1 MSKTKKL
8 DIFNLFYSGA
18 AVVILIGVIAKLLE
32 WPLQDLLITGGLA
45 IEALVFA
52 VSAIKFVDVKQKVEG
67 ATEATLTKVADGLGS
82 LTAGAT
88 IAVAGVGA
96 GSVTGTGKASGSH
109 VGPATFGADFNTPTY
124 TDSSWKLL
132 EQMDVLTLTKDMFY
146 HPSWVNLKSE
156 EYTQLTELF
165 KTLFNKKLPSKD
177 ALPFLIK
184 FPVAF
189 PISDIDGLVLTASH
203 TITTTEVEVLYKA
216 LRTAEATYLFDKA
229 VIEETGKG
237 IVIRPRKE
245 NEIQIFGGEAAAV
258 LAHAQ
263 KFHAVHLIV
272 SPVHYFLQETI
283 GFKEETL
290 TQYFIDHANI
300 TDEAQVV
307 SLADILVS
315 KSDTLK
321 NQLWDKLDTVTY
333 DAKTGAG
340 YGLLKALV
348 ASAVS
353 FQNKADGS
361 ALILDKVIIKTEKA
375 GSITRLDVVN
385 CSSETV
391 YFGKDNEYNVKLA
404 ELFTN
409 GELQNKGHFDTL
421 IAKLSEDKVASA
433 AELQHVFDLTT
444 EDTVA
449 DLLSTLNHHL
459 AKTNSAAT
467 GAQLSF
473 VLLCKV
479 FINS

>member
-52 VSAIKFVDVKQKVEG
+52 VSSVKFVDVIEESSIG
-67 ATEATLTKVADGLGS
+67 ATEATLSKVADGLGS
-82 LTAGAT
+82 LTVGAT
-88 IAVAGVGA
+88 VAGKGA
-96 GSVTGTGKASGSH
+96 GTGSYAGH
-109 VGPATFGADFNTPTY
+109 ETFGADFNTPTY
-124 TDSSWKLL
+124 TDSSWQLL

-146 HPSWVNLKSE
+146 HPSWVNLTSE

-189 PISDIDGLVLTASH
+189 PISDIDGLVLTTSH
-203 TITTTEVEVLYKA
+203 NVTTTEVEVLYKA
-216 LRTAEATYLFDKA
+216 LRTAEATYLFEKA

-258 LAHAQ
+258 LAHAKQ
-263 KFHAVHLIV
+263 FHAAHLIV
-272 SPVHYFLQETI
+272 SPVQYFLQETI
-283 GFKEETL
+283 GFKEEAL
-290 TQYFIDHANI
+290 TQYFIDQVN
-300 TDEAQVV
+300 TSDESHVA
-307 SLADILVS
+307 SLSDILAS
-315 KSDTLK
+315 KSDAVK
-321 NQLWDKLDTVTY
+321 QQLFNKFDTVTY
-333 DAKTGAG
+333 DVKTGAG
-340 YGLLKALV
+340 YALLKALV

-353 FQNKADGS
+353 FQNKAEGS
-361 ALILDKVIIKTEKA
+361 SLLLNKVNIKTEKG
-375 GSITRLDVVN
+375 GSINRLDLVN

-391 YFGKDNEYNVKLA
+391 YFGKDNEYKVTLA
-404 ELFTN
+404 EIFTN
-409 GELQNKGHFDTL
+409 GELQYKGHFDAL

-444 EDTVA
+444 EDTVS
-449 DLLSTLNHHL
+449 DLLSALNHHL
-459 AKTNSAAT
+459 AKTNTSAS

>member
-52 VSAIKFVDVKQKVEG
+52 VSSIKFVDVVQESSIG
-67 ATEATLTKVADGLGS
+67 ATEATLSKVADGLGS

-88 IAVAGVGA
+88 VA
-96 GSVTGTGKASGSH
+96 GTGKPSGSYAGH
-109 VGPATFGADFNTPTY
+109 ASNIPDFNTPTY
-124 TDSSWKLL
+124 TDSSWQLL

-146 HPSWVNLKSE
+146 HPSWVNLKSD
-156 EYTQLTELF
+156 EYTQLTQLF
-165 KTLFNKKLPSKD
+165 KTLFDKKLPSKD

-189 PISDIDGLVLTASH
+189 PISDIDGLLLTTSH
-203 TITTTEVEVLYKA
+203 TVTTTEVEVLYKA
-216 LRTAEATYLFDKA
+216 LRTAEATYLFEKA
-229 VIEETGKG
+229 VIEETDKG
-237 IVIRPRKE
+237 VVIRPRKE
-245 NEIQIFGGEAAAV
+245 NEVQIFGGEAAAV
-258 LAHAQ
+258 IAHAK
-263 KFHAVHLIV
+263 KFFAAQLIV
-272 SPVHYFLQETI
+272 SPVQYFLQDTI
-283 GFKEETL
+283 GLKEEAL
-290 TQYFIDHANI
+290 TQYFMDHANVA
-300 TDEAQVV
+300 DEAQVV
-307 SLADILVS
+307 SLADILAS
-315 KSDTLK
+315 KPDAVK

-333 DAKTGAG
+333 DEKTGAG
-340 YGLLKALV
+340 YALLKALV

-361 ALILDKVIIKTEKA
+361 ALILNKVTIKTEKA

-385 CSSETV
+385 CGSETV
-391 YFGKDNEYNVKLA
+391 YFGKDNEYKVTLA
-404 ELFTN
+404 EIFTN
-409 GELQNKGHFDTL
+409 GELQYKGHFDAL
-421 IAKLSEDKVASA
+421 IAKLSEDKVATA
-433 AELQHVFDLTT
+433 AELHHVFNLTT

-449 DLLSTLNHHL
+449 NLLSTLNHHL
-459 AKTNSAAT
+459 AKNNTSAS

>member
-52 VSAIKFVDVKQKVEG
+52 VSAIKFVDVKQKLEG

-82 LTAGAT
+82 LTGVAT
-88 IAVAGVGA
+88 VGGKVAG
-96 GSVTGTGKASGSH
+96 SGSYA
-109 VGPATFGADFNTPTY
+109 GNETFGADFNTPTY
-124 TDSSWKLL
+124 TDSSWQLL

-146 HPSWVNLKSE
+146 HPSWVNLKSD

-189 PISDIDGLVLTASH
+189 PISDIAGLVLASAH
-203 TITTTEVEVLYKA
+203 TVASTEVEVLYKA
-216 LRTAEATYLFDKA
+216 LRTAEATYLFEKA
-229 VIEETGKG
+229 VIEEAGKG

-258 LAHAQ
+258 VAHAQ
-263 KFHAVHLIV
+263 KFHAAHLIV
-272 SPVHYFLQETI
+272 SPVQYFLQDTI
-283 GFKEETL
+283 GLKEEAL

-300 TDEAQVV
+300 TDETHVA
-307 SLADILVS
+307 SLADILAS
-315 KSDTLK
+315 KSDAVK
-321 NQLWDKLDTVTY
+321 QQLFNKFNAVTY

-340 YGLLKALV
+340 YALLKALV

-361 ALILDKVIIKTEKA
+361 AALLNKVNIKTEKA
-375 GSITRLDVVN
+375 GAITRLDVVN

-391 YFGKDNEYNVKLA
+391 YFGKDNEYKVTLA
-404 ELFTN
+404 EIFTN
-409 GELQNKGHFDTL
+409 GELQYKEHFDAL

-433 AELQHVFDLTT
+433 AELNHVFDLTT

-459 AKTNSAAT
+459 AKTNTSAT

>member
-1 MSKTKKL
+1 MSNTKKL

-82 LTAGAT
+82 LTAGST
-88 IAVAGVGA
+88 VLGA
-96 GSVTGTGKASGSH
+96 GAGAGARAGAASGSH

-146 HPSWVNLKSE
+146 HPSWVNLKSD

-189 PISDIDGLVLTASH
+189 PISDIDGLVLASAH
-203 TITTTEVEVLYKA
+203 TVTSTEVELLYKA

-229 VIEETGKG
+229 VIEETDKG
-237 IVIRPRKE
+237 VEIRPRKE

-258 LAHAQ
+258 VAHAK
-263 KFHAVHLIV
+263 KFHAAHLIV
-272 SPVHYFLQETI
+272 SPVQYFLQDTI
-283 GFKEETL
+283 GLKEEAL
-290 TQYFIDHANI
+290 TQYFIDHANV
-300 TDEAQVV
+300 TDETQVA

-315 KSDTLK
+315 KSDAVK
-321 NQLWDKLDTVTY
+321 NQLWDKLDTVAY
-333 DAKTGAG
+333 DAQTGAG
-340 YGLLKALV
+340 YALLKALV

-361 ALILDKVIIKTEKA
+361 AALLNKVNIKTEKA

-391 YFGKDNEYNVKLA
+391 YFGKDNEYNVTLA
-404 ELFTN
+404 EIFTN
-409 GELQNKGHFDTL
+409 GELQYKEHFDAL

-459 AKTNSAAT
+459 AKTNSTAT

>member
-52 VSAIKFVDVKQKVEG
+52 VSSVKFVDVIEESSIG
-67 ATEATLTKVADGLGS
+67 ATEATLSKVADGLGS

-88 IAVAGVGA
+88 VAGA
-96 GSVTGTGKASGSH
+96 GKASGSAAGH
-109 VGPATFGADFNTPTY
+109 ANFGADFNTPTY
-124 TDSSWKLL
+124 TDSSWQLL

-146 HPSWVNLKSE
+146 HPSWVNLKAD

-189 PISDIDGLVLTASH
+189 PTSDIDGLVLTSSH
-203 TITTTEVEVLYKA
+203 TVTLTEVEVLYKA

-229 VIEETGKG
+229 VIEETDKG
-237 IVIRPRKE
+237 VVIRPRKE

-258 LAHAQ
+258 VAHAQ
-263 KFHAVHLIV
+263 KFHAAHLIV
-272 SPVHYFLQETI
+272 SPVQYFLQDTI
-283 GFKEETL
+283 GLKEEAL
-290 TQYFIDHANI
+290 TQYFIDHAN
-300 TDEAQVV
+300 TADEAQVA
-307 SLADILVS
+307 SLCKLLDS
-315 KSDTLK
+315 KSDAVKQMLFNK
-321 NQLWDKLDTVTY
+321 FDTVTY
-333 DAKTGAG
+333 DEKTGAG
-340 YGLLKALV
+340 YLVLKALV

-361 ALILDKVIIKTEKA
+361 ALILNKVTIKTEKS

-385 CSSETV
+385 CGSETV
-391 YFGKDNEYNVKLA
+391 YFGKDNEYKVTLA
-404 ELFTN
+404 EIFTN
-409 GELQNKGHFDTL
+409 GELQYKGHFDAL
-421 IAKLSEDKVASA
+421 IAKLSEDKVANA
-433 AELQHVFDLTT
+433 AELNHVFNLTT

-449 DLLSTLNHHL
+449 NLLSTLNHHL
-459 AKTNSAAT
+459 AKTNTSAT

>member
-52 VSAIKFVDVKQKVEG
+52 VSAIKFVDVKKDADV
-67 ATEATLTKVADGLGS
+67 ATEATLSKVADGLGN

-88 IAVAGVGA
+88 IASGVSGNGNFVAGNN
-96 GSVTGTGKASGSH
+96 ASS
-109 VGPATFGADFNTPTY
+109 TADFNTPTY
-124 TDSSWKLL
+124 TDSSWQLL

-146 HPSWVNLKSE
+146 HPSWVNLRAD
-156 EYTQLTELF
+156 EYTQLTQLF

-189 PISDIDGLVLTASH
+189 PISNIDGLVLNASH
-203 TITTTEVEVLYKA
+203 TITASEVEVLYKA
-216 LRTAEATYLFDKA
+216 LHTAEASYLFDKA
-229 VIEETGKG
+229 VVEEKGTG

-258 LAHAQ
+258 LAHAK
-263 KFHAVHLIV
+263 KFYTAQLIV
-272 SPVHYFLQETI
+272 SPAQYFLQDTI
-283 GFKEETL
+283 VLKEETL
-290 TQYFIDHANI
+290 TQYFIDHLSVA
-300 TDEAQVV
+300 DEAQVV
-307 SLADILVS
+307 SLADILAS
-315 KSDTLK
+315 KPDAVK

-333 DAKTGAG
+333 DEKTGAG
-340 YGLLKALV
+340 YLLLKALV
-348 ASAVS
+348 SSATS
-353 FQNKADGS
+353 FENKADGS
-361 ALILDKVIIKTEKA
+361 TLLTDKVVIKTA
-375 GSITRLDVVN
+375 NNVSVNRLDVVN

-409 GELQNKGHFDTL
+409 GELQNKGHFDAI

-433 AELQHVFDLTT
+433 AELEHLFKLTT

-449 DLLSTLNHHL
+449 DLLSSLNHHL
-459 AKTNSAAT
+459 AKTNSTAT

>member
-52 VSAIKFVDVKQKVEG
+52 VSAIKFVDVKKKVEG
-67 ATEATLTKVADGLGS
+67 ATEATLTKVADGLDS

-88 IAVAGVGA
+88 IAVAGVG
-96 GSVTGTGKASGSH
+96 TGTVTGKASGSYT
-109 VGPATFGADFNTPTY
+109 GPATFGADFNTPTY
-124 TDSSWKLL
+124 TDSSWRLL

-146 HPSWVNLKSE
+146 HPSWVNIKSE

-189 PISDIDGLVLTASH
+189 PISDIDGLVLTSAH
-203 TITTTEVEVLYKA
+203 TITSTEVEVLHKA
-216 LRTAEATYLFDKA
+216 LRTAEATYLFEKA
-229 VIEETGKG
+229 VIEETDKG
-237 IVIRPRKE
+237 IEIRPRKE

-258 LAHAQ
+258 LAHAKQ
-263 KFHAVHLIV
+263 FHTAHLIV
-272 SPVHYFLQETI
+272 SPVQYFLQDTI
-283 GFKEETL
+283 GLKEETL
-290 TQYFIDHANI
+290 TQYFIDHANS
-300 TDEAQVV
+300 TDEAQVA
-307 SLADILVS
+307 SLAELISS
-315 KSDTLK
+315 KSDAVKQMLFNK
-321 NQLWDKLDTVTY
+321 FDTVTY

-353 FQNKADGS
+353 FQNKADGA

-375 GSITRLDVVN
+375 GSINRLDLVN

-391 YFGKDNEYNVKLA
+391 YFGKDNEYKVTLV
-404 ELFTN
+404 EIFTN
-409 GELQNKGHFDTL
+409 GELQYKGHFDAL
-421 IAKLSEDKVASA
+421 ITKLSEDKVASA
-433 AELQHVFDLTT
+433 AELNHVFNLTT
-444 EDTVA
+444 EDTVS

-459 AKTNSAAT
+459 AKTNSTAT

>member
-52 VSAIKFVDVKQKVEG
+52 VSSVKFVDVVQESSIG
-67 ATEATLTKVADGLGS
+67 ATEATLSKVADGLGS
-82 LTAGAT
+82 LTAGST
-88 IAVAGVGA
+88 VLGA
-96 GSVTGTGKASGSH
+96 GAGKVSGSH
-109 VGPATFGADFNTPTY
+109 AGPATFGADFNTPTY
-124 TDSSWKLL
+124 TDSSWQLL

-203 TITTTEVEVLYKA
+203 TITTTDVEVLYKA
-216 LRTAEATYLFDKA
+216 LRTANATYLFDKA

-245 NEIQIFGGEAAAV
+245 HEIQIFGGEAAAV
-258 LAHAQ
+258 VAHAQ
-263 KFHAVHLIV
+263 KFNAAKLIV
-272 SPVHYFLQETI
+272 SPAQYFLQETI
-283 GFKEETL
+283 GLKEEAL
-290 TQYFIDHANI
+290 TQYFIDHANAS
-300 TDEAQVV
+300 DEAQVA
-307 SLADILVS
+307 SLSDILAS
-315 KSDTLK
+315 KSDAVKQMLFNK
-321 NQLWDKLDTVTY
+321 FDTVTY
-333 DAKTGAG
+333 DAQTGAG
-340 YGLLKALV
+340 YVLLKALV

-353 FQNKADGS
+353 FQNKAEGS
-361 ALILDKVIIKTEKA
+361 SLLLNKVNIKTEKA

-409 GELQNKGHFDTL
+409 GELNNKGYFDAL
-421 IAKLSEDKVASA
+421 IESYLKIK
-433 AELQHVFDLTT
+433 
-444 EDTVA
+444 
-449 DLLSTLNHHL
+449 
-459 AKTNSAAT
+459 
-467 GAQLSF
+467 
-473 VLLCKV
+473 
-479 FINS
+479 

>member
-52 VSAIKFVDVKQKVEG
+52 VSSVKFVDVVQESSIG

-82 LTAGAT
+82 LTAGST
-88 IAVAGVGA
+88 VLGA
-96 GSVTGTGKASGSH
+96 GAGTGKASGSY
-109 VGPATFGADFNTPTY
+109 VGNENFGADFNTPTY
-124 TDSSWKLL
+124 TDSSWQLL

-203 TITTTEVEVLYKA
+203 NVTTTEVEVLYKA
-216 LRTAEATYLFDKA
+216 LRTAEASYLFDKA
-229 VIEETGKG
+229 VIEETDKG
-237 IVIRPRKE
+237 VVIRPRKE

-258 LAHAQ
+258 VAHAQ
-263 KFHAVHLIV
+263 KFHAAHLIV
-272 SPVHYFLQETI
+272 SPVQYFLQDTI
-283 GFKEETL
+283 GLKEEAL

-300 TDEAQVV
+300 TDETHVA
-307 SLADILVS
+307 SLADILAS
-315 KSDTLK
+315 KSDAVK
-321 NQLWDKLDTVTY
+321 QQLFNKFNAVTY

-340 YGLLKALV
+340 YALLKVLV

-361 ALILDKVIIKTEKA
+361 SLLLNKVNIKTEKA
-375 GSITRLDVVN
+375 GAITRLDVVN

-391 YFGKDNEYNVKLA
+391 YFGKDNEYKVTLA
-404 ELFTN
+404 EIFTN
-409 GELQNKGHFDTL
+409 GELQYKGHFDAL

-433 AELQHVFDLTT
+433 AELNHVFDLTS
-444 EDTVA
+444 EDTVS

-459 AKTNSAAT
+459 AKTNTSAT

>member
-32 WPLQDLLITGGLA
+32 WPMQDILITGGLA

-52 VSAIKFVDVKQKVEG
+52 VSSIKFIDVVEETSIG
-67 ATEATLTKVADGLGS
+67 ATEATLSKVADGLDS
-82 LTAGAT
+82 LTAGA
-88 IAVAGVGA
+88 
-96 GSVTGTGKASGSH
+96 SFTGTGTSNY
-109 VGPATFGADFNTPTY
+109 ATADFNTPTY

-146 HPSWVNLKSE
+146 HPSWLNLKSD
-156 EYTQLTELF
+156 EYTHLTQLF

-189 PISDIDGLVLTASH
+189 PTSDIDGLQLTTAH
-203 TITTTEVEVLYKA
+203 TITTNEVEVLWKA
-216 LRTAEATYLFDKA
+216 LKIAEATYLFNKA

-245 NEIQIFGGEAAAV
+245 NEIQIFGGEAVTV
-258 LAHAQ
+258 LAHAK
-263 KFHAVHLIV
+263 KFFAVQLIV
-272 SPVHYFLQETI
+272 SPAQYYLQDTI
-283 GFKEETL
+283 GLKEEAL
-290 TQYFIDHANI
+290 TQFFIDHANVA
-300 TDEAQVV
+300 DEAQVV
-307 SLADILVS
+307 SLADLLTS
-315 KSDTLK
+315 KADAVK
-321 NQLWDKLDTVTY
+321 QMFWNKLDTVTY
-333 DAKTGAG
+333 DVKTGAG
-340 YGLLKALV
+340 YLVLKALV

-353 FQNKADGS
+353 FQNKANGS
-361 ALILDKVIIKTEKA
+361 SLLLNKVNIKTEKA

-385 CSSETV
+385 YGSETV
-391 YFGKDNEYNVKLA
+391 YFGKDNEYSVTLS
-404 ELFTN
+404 EIFTN
-409 GELQNKGHFDTL
+409 GELQYKGHFDAL
-421 IAKLSEDKVASA
+421 IAKLSEDKVATA
-433 AELQHVFDLTT
+433 AELDYLFKLTT
-444 EDTVA
+444 EDTVT
-449 DLLSTLNHHL
+449 DLLASLNHHL
-459 AKTNSAAT
+459 AKTNSTAT

>member
-52 VSAIKFVDVKQKVEG
+52 VSSVKFVDVVQESSIG
-67 ATEATLTKVADGLGS
+67 ATEATLSKVADGLGS

-88 IAVAGVGA
+88 VG
-96 GSVTGTGKASGSH
+96 GTVGGTAS
-109 VGPATFGADFNTPTY
+109 GPATFGTDFNTPVY
-124 TDSSWKLL
+124 TDSSWQLL

-189 PISDIDGLVLTASH
+189 PISDIDGLVLSSAH
-203 TITTTEVEVLYKA
+203 TITTTGVEVLYKA
-216 LRTAEATYLFDKA
+216 LRAAEATYLFDKA

-258 LAHAQ
+258 RAHAQ
-263 KFHAVHLIV
+263 KFHAAQLII
-272 SPVHYFLQETI
+272 SPVQYFLQETM
-283 GFKEETL
+283 GLKEEAL
-290 TQYFIDHANI
+290 TQYFIDHANV
-300 TDEAQVV
+300 TDETHVA
-307 SLADILVS
+307 SLSDILVS
-315 KSDTLK
+315 KSDAVKQMLFNK
-321 NQLWDKLDTVTY
+321 FDTVTY
-333 DAKTGAG
+333 DAQTGAG
-340 YGLLKALV
+340 YALLKALV

-353 FQNKADGS
+353 FQNKAEGS
-361 ALILDKVIIKTEKA
+361 AALLNKVVIKTA
-375 GSITRLDVVN
+375 SNVSIHRLDVVN
-385 CSSETV
+385 CGSETV
-391 YFGKDNEYNVKLA
+391 YFGKDNEYKVTLA
-404 ELFTN
+404 EIFTN
-409 GELQNKGHFDTL
+409 GELQYKGYFDAL

-433 AELQHVFDLTT
+433 AELHHVFNLTT

-459 AKTNSAAT
+459 AKTNTSAT

>member
-52 VSAIKFVDVKQKVEG
+52 VSSIKFVDVKKVEEG
-67 ATEATLTKVADGLGS
+67 ATEATLSKVADGLGS

-88 IAVAGVGA
+88 VGGA
-96 GSVTGTGKASGSH
+96 GTITSTGSAAGHAN
-109 VGPATFGADFNTPTY
+109 FGADFNTPTY
-124 TDSSWKLL
+124 TDSSWQLL

-146 HPSWVNLKSE
+146 HPSWVNLKAD

-189 PISDIDGLVLTASH
+189 PISDIDGLQLTSSH
-203 TITTTEVEVLYKA
+203 TITVSEVEVLYKA

-229 VIEETGKG
+229 VIEETDKG
-237 IVIRPRKE
+237 VVIRPRKE

-263 KFHAVHLIV
+263 KFHAAHLIV
-272 SPVHYFLQETI
+272 SPVQYFLQDTI
-283 GFKEETL
+283 GLKEEAL
-290 TQYFIDHANI
+290 TQYFIDHAN
-300 TDEAQVV
+300 TADEAQVA
-307 SLADILVS
+307 SLCKLLDS
-315 KSDTLK
+315 KSDAVKQMLFNK
-321 NQLWDKLDTVTY
+321 FDTVTY
-333 DAKTGAG
+333 DEKTGAG
-340 YGLLKALV
+340 YALLKALV

-361 ALILDKVIIKTEKA
+361 ALILNKVTIKTEKA

-385 CSSETV
+385 CGSDTV
-391 YFGKDNEYNVKLA
+391 YFGKDNEYKVTLA
-404 ELFTN
+404 EIFTN
-409 GELQNKGHFDTL
+409 GELQYKGHFDAL
-421 IAKLSEDKVASA
+421 IAKLSEDKVANA
-433 AELQHVFDLTT
+433 AELNHVFNLTT

-449 DLLSTLNHHL
+449 NLLSTLNHHL
-459 AKTNSAAT
+459 AKTNTSAT

>member
-32 WPLQDLLITGGLA
+32 WPMQDVLITGGLA

-52 VSAIKFVDVKQKVEG
+52 VSSIKFLDVVEETSIG
-67 ATEATLTKVADGLGS
+67 ATEATLSKVADGLGS
-82 LTAGAT
+82 LTAG
-88 IAVAGVGA
+88 
-96 GSVTGTGKASGSH
+96 SSFTGTGTSNS
-109 VGPATFGADFNTPTY
+109 ATADFNTPTY

-146 HPSWVNLKSE
+146 HPSWVNLKSD
-156 EYTQLTELF
+156 EYTHLTQLF

-189 PISDIDGLVLTASH
+189 PTSDIDGLQLTAAH
-203 TITTTEVEVLYKA
+203 TITTKEVEALWKA
-216 LRTAEATYLFDKA
+216 LKIAEATYLFNKA

-245 NEIQIFGGEAAAV
+245 NEIQIFGGEAVTV
-258 LAHAQ
+258 LAHAK
-263 KFHAVHLIV
+263 KFFTAQLIV
-272 SPVHYFLQETI
+272 SPVQYYLQDTI
-283 GFKEETL
+283 VLKEEAL
-290 TQYFIDHANI
+290 TQYFIDHANVA
-300 TDEAQVV
+300 DEAQVV
-307 SLADILVS
+307 SLVDLLTSKADAV
-315 KSDTLK
+315 K
-321 NQLWDKLDTVTY
+321 QMLWNKLDTVTY
-333 DAKTGAG
+333 DVKTGAG
-340 YGLLKALV
+340 YLVLKALV

-361 ALILDKVIIKTEKA
+361 SLLLNKVNIKTEKA

-385 CSSETV
+385 CGSEIV
-391 YFGKDNEYNVKLA
+391 YFGKDNEYSVTLA
-404 ELFTN
+404 EIFTN
-409 GELQNKGHFDTL
+409 GELQYKGHFDAL
-421 IAKLSEDKVASA
+421 IAKLSEDKVATA
-433 AELQHVFDLTT
+433 AELDHLFKLTT
-444 EDTVA
+444 EDTA
-449 DLLSTLNHHL
+449 SDLLKSLNHHL
-459 AKTNSAAT
+459 SKTNSTAT

>member
-52 VSAIKFVDVKQKVEG
+52 VSSVKFIDVVQESSIG
-67 ATEATLTKVADGLGS
+67 ATEATLSKVADGLGS
-82 LTAGAT
+82 LTAGA
-88 IAVAGVGA
+88 AVAG
-96 GSVTGTGKASGSH
+96 TAS
-109 VGPATFGADFNTPTY
+109 GPATFGADFNTPVY
-124 TDSSWKLL
+124 TDSSWQLL
-132 EQMDVLTLTKDMFY
+132 EQMEVLTLTKDMFY

-189 PISDIDGLVLTASH
+189 PISDIDGLVLNSSH
-203 TITTTEVEVLYKA
+203 TISASGLKVLYKA
-216 LRTAEATYLFDKA
+216 LRAAEATYLFDKA
-229 VIEETGKG
+229 VIEETDKG
-237 IVIRPRKE
+237 LVIRPRKE

-258 LAHAQ
+258 VAHAK
-263 KFHAVHLIV
+263 KFHAAQLIV
-272 SPVHYFLQETI
+272 SPAQYYLQDTI
-283 GFKEETL
+283 GLKEEAL
-290 TQYFIDHANI
+290 THFFIDNANVA
-300 TDEAQVV
+300 DEAHVA
-307 SLADILVS
+307 SLCNLLDS
-315 KSDTLK
+315 KSDAVK
-321 NQLWDKLDTVTY
+321 QLLFNKFDTVNY
-333 DAKTGAG
+333 DVKTGGG
-340 YGLLKALV
+340 YALLKALV

-353 FQNKADGS
+353 FQNKAAGS
-361 ALILDKVIIKTEKA
+361 SLLVNKVTIKTEA
-375 GSITRLDVVN
+375 VGMINRFDVIN

-391 YFGKDNEYNVKLA
+391 YFGKDNEYKVTLA
-404 ELFTN
+404 EIFTN
-409 GELQNKGHFDTL
+409 GELNNKGYFDAL

-433 AELQHVFDLTT
+433 AELNHVFNLTT
-444 EDTVA
+444 EDTVS

-459 AKTNSAAT
+459 AKTNTSAT

>member
-32 WPLQDLLITGGLA
+32 WPMQDILITGGLA

-52 VSAIKFVDVKQKVEG
+52 VSSIKFVDVIEDSSIG
-67 ATEATLTKVADGLGS
+67 ATEATLSKVADGLGN
-82 LTAGAT
+82 LTTASTVSSG
-88 IAVAGVGA
+88 
-96 GSVTGTGKASGSH
+96 VTGNGKFAASSNST
-109 VGPATFGADFNTPTY
+109 VTADFNTPTY

-156 EYTQLTELF
+156 EYTQLTQLF

-189 PISDIDGLVLTASH
+189 PTSDIDGLVLTSSH
-203 TITTTEVEVLYKA
+203 TITASEVEVLYKA
-216 LRTAEATYLFDKA
+216 LHTAEASYLFDKA
-229 VIEETGKG
+229 VVEEKGTG

-258 LAHAQ
+258 LAHAK
-263 KFHAVHLIV
+263 KFYTAQLIV
-272 SPVHYFLQETI
+272 SPAQYFLQDTI
-283 GFKEETL
+283 GLKEETL
-290 TQYFIDHANI
+290 TQYFIDHISVA
-300 TDEAQVV
+300 DDAQVV
-307 SLADILVS
+307 SLADILAS
-315 KSDTLK
+315 KPDAEK

-333 DAKTGAG
+333 DEKTGAG
-340 YGLLKALV
+340 YLLLKALV
-348 ASAVS
+348 SSATS

-361 ALILDKVIIKTEKA
+361 SLLLSKVSIKTEKA
-375 GSITRLDVVN
+375 GSINRLDVIN
-385 CSSETV
+385 CSTETV
-391 YFGKDNEYNVKLA
+391 YFGKDNEYKVTLA
-404 ELFTN
+404 EIFTN
-409 GELQNKGHFDTL
+409 GELQFKGHFDTL
-421 IAKLSEDKVASA
+421 IAKLTEDKVASA
-433 AELQHVFDLTT
+433 AELDHLFKLTT
-444 EDTVA
+444 EDTVS

-459 AKTNSAAT
+459 AKNNTSAS

>member
-52 VSAIKFVDVKQKVEG
+52 VSSVKFVDVIEESSIG
-67 ATEATLTKVADGLGS
+67 ATEATLSKVADGLGS

-88 IAVAGVGA
+88 VAG
-96 GSVTGTGKASGSH
+96 TGTAYGSYAGH
-109 VGPATFGADFNTPTY
+109 ANFGADFNTPTY
-124 TDSSWKLL
+124 TDSSWQLL

-146 HPSWVNLKSE
+146 HPSWVNLTSD
-156 EYTQLTELF
+156 EYTQLTGLF
-165 KTLFNKKLPSKD
+165 KTLFEKKLPSKD

-189 PISDIDGLVLTASH
+189 PTSDIDGLVLTSSH
-203 TITTTEVEVLYKA
+203 TVTLTEVEVLYKA
-216 LRTAEATYLFDKA
+216 LRTAEATYLFEKA
-229 VIEETGKG
+229 VIEETDKG
-237 IVIRPRKE
+237 VVIRPRKE

-258 LAHAQ
+258 LAHAK
-263 KFHAVHLIV
+263 KFHAAHLIV
-272 SPVHYFLQETI
+272 SPVQYFLQDTI
-283 GFKEETL
+283 GLKEEAL
-290 TQYFIDHANI
+290 TQYFIDHAN
-300 TDEAQVV
+300 TADEAQVA
-307 SLADILVS
+307 SLCKLLDS
-315 KSDTLK
+315 KSDAVKQMLFNK
-321 NQLWDKLDTVTY
+321 FDTVTY
-333 DAKTGAG
+333 DEKTGAG
-340 YGLLKALV
+340 YLVLKALV

-361 ALILDKVIIKTEKA
+361 ALILNKVTIKTEKS

-385 CSSETV
+385 CGSETV
-391 YFGKDNEYNVKLA
+391 YFGKDNEYKVTLA
-404 ELFTN
+404 EIFTN
-409 GELQNKGHFDTL
+409 GELQYKGHFDAL
-421 IAKLSEDKVASA
+421 IAKLSEDKVANA
-433 AELQHVFDLTT
+433 AELNHVFNLTT

-449 DLLSTLNHHL
+449 NLLSTLNHHL
-459 AKTNSAAT
+459 AKTNTSAT

>member
-1 MSKTKKL
+1 MNKKL
-8 DIFNLFYSGA
+8 DIFNLFYSCA

-52 VSAIKFVDVKQKVEG
+52 VSAIKFVDVKTDADA
-67 ATEATLTKVADGLGS
+67 ATEATLSKVADGLGS

-88 IAVAGVGA
+88 VTSGVAENGTFSAASNFSIA
-96 GSVTGTGKASGSH
+96 
-109 VGPATFGADFNTPTY
+109 ADFNTPTY
-124 TDSSWKLL
+124 SDSSWKLL

-203 TITTTEVEVLYKA
+203 NITTTEVEVLYKA
-216 LRTAEATYLFDKA
+216 LRTAEATYLFEKA
-229 VIEETGKG
+229 VIEESGKG

-245 NEIQIFGGEAAAV
+245 NEIQIFGGEATAV
-258 LAHAQ
+258 VAHAK
-263 KFHAVHLIV
+263 KFHGAQLIV
-272 SPVHYFLQETI
+272 SPAQYYLQDTI
-283 GFKEETL
+283 GLKEEAL
-290 TQYFIDHANI
+290 TQFFIDNANAS
-300 TDEAQVV
+300 DEAQVV
-307 SLADILVS
+307 SLADLLS
-315 KSDTLK
+315 TKSDAVK
-321 NQLWDKLDTVTY
+321 QMFWDKLDTVTY
-333 DAKTGAG
+333 DVKSGAG
-340 YGLLKALV
+340 YLVLKALV

-361 ALILDKVIIKTEKA
+361 NVLLNKATIKTA
-375 GSITRLDVVN
+375 NNVSINRLDVVN

-409 GELQNKGHFDTL
+409 GELQNKGHFDAL

-433 AELQHVFDLTT
+433 SELNHVFNLTT
-444 EDTVA
+444 EDTVS
-449 DLLSTLNHHL
+449 DLLASLNHHL
-459 AKTNSAAT
+459 AKTNTSAT

-479 FINS
+479 FFNS

>member
-52 VSAIKFVDVKQKVEG
+52 VSAIKFVDVKKDADV
-67 ATEATLTKVADGLGS
+67 ATEATLSKVADGLGS

-88 IAVAGVGA
+88 VG
-96 GSVTGTGKASGSH
+96 GTGSGSSTGH
-109 VGPATFGADFNTPTY
+109 ATVGADFNTPTY

-146 HPSWVNLKSE
+146 HPSWVNLKGE
-156 EYTQLTELF
+156 EYTQLTVLF

-189 PISDIDGLVLTASH
+189 PISDIDGLQLNTSH
-203 TITTTEVEVLYKA
+203 TITASEVEVLYKA

-229 VIEETGKG
+229 LIEETSTG

-245 NEIQIFGGEAAAV
+245 NEFQIFGGEAAAV
-258 LAHAQ
+258 LAHAK
-263 KFHAVHLIV
+263 KFYAAQLIV
-272 SPVHYFLQETI
+272 SPTQYFLQDTI
-283 GFKEETL
+283 GLKEEAL
-290 TQYFIDHANI
+290 TQYFMDHANVA
-300 TDEAQVV
+300 DEAHVA

-315 KSDTLK
+315 KSDTVKQMLFNK
-321 NQLWDKLDTVTY
+321 FDTVNY
-333 DAKTGAG
+333 DVKTGTG
-340 YGLLKALV
+340 YQLLKALV

-353 FQNKADGS
+353 FQDKAVGSSLLVNKVA
-361 ALILDKVIIKTEKA
+361 IKTEA
-375 GSITRLDVVN
+375 VGTINRLDVVN

-391 YFGKDNEYNVKLA
+391 YFGKDNEYSVKLA

-409 GELQNKGHFDTL
+409 GELQNKGHFDAL

-433 AELQHVFDLTT
+433 AELNHVFNLTT
-444 EDTVA
+444 EDTVT
-449 DLLSTLNHHL
+449 DLLASLNHHL
-459 AKTNSAAT
+459 AKTNSTAT

>member
-52 VSAIKFVDVKQKVEG
+52 VSSVKFIDVVQESSIG
-67 ATEATLTKVADGLGS
+67 ATEATLSKVADGLGS
-82 LTAGAT
+82 LTAGA
-88 IAVAGVGA
+88 AVAG
-96 GSVTGTGKASGSH
+96 TAS
-109 VGPATFGADFNTPTY
+109 GPATFGADFNTPVY
-124 TDSSWKLL
+124 TDSSWQLL

-189 PISDIDGLVLTASH
+189 PISDIDGLVLNSSH
-203 TITTTEVEVLYKA
+203 TISASGLKVLYKA
-216 LRTAEATYLFDKA
+216 LRAAEATYLFDKA
-229 VIEETGKG
+229 VIEETDKG
-237 IVIRPRKE
+237 VVIRPRKE

-258 LAHAQ
+258 VAHAK
-263 KFHAVHLIV
+263 KFHAAHLIV
-272 SPVHYFLQETI
+272 SPVQYFLQDTI
-283 GFKEETL
+283 GLKEEAL
-290 TQYFIDHANI
+290 TQYFIDHASV
-300 TDEAQVV
+300 TDEAQVA
-307 SLADILVS
+307 SLAELIS
-315 KSDTLK
+315 GKSDAVK
-321 NQLWDKLDTVTY
+321 QQLFNKFDAVTY

-361 ALILDKVIIKTEKA
+361 SLLLNKVNIKTEKA
-375 GSITRLDVVN
+375 GAITRLDVVN

-391 YFGKDNEYNVKLA
+391 YFGKDNEYKVTLA
-404 ELFTN
+404 EIFTN
-409 GELQNKGHFDTL
+409 GELQYKVHFDAL

-433 AELQHVFDLTT
+433 AELNHVFSLAT

-459 AKTNSAAT
+459 AKTNTSAT

>member
-96 GSVTGTGKASGSH
+96 GSGTGKVSGSYA
-109 VGPATFGADFNTPTY
+109 GNATFGADFNTPTY
-124 TDSSWKLL
+124 TDSSWQLL

-146 HPSWVNLKSE
+146 HPSWVNLKSD

-189 PISDIDGLVLTASH
+189 PISDIDGLVLTSAH
-203 TITTTEVEVLYKA
+203 TVTSTEVELLYKA

-229 VIEETGKG
+229 VIEETDKG
-237 IVIRPRKE
+237 VEIRPRKE

-258 LAHAQ
+258 LAHAK
-263 KFHAVHLIV
+263 KFHAAHLIV
-272 SPVHYFLQETI
+272 SPVQYFLQETI
-283 GFKEETL
+283 GLKEEAL
-290 TQYFIDHANI
+290 TQYFIDHANV
-300 TDEAQVV
+300 TDETHVA
-307 SLADILVS
+307 SLCNILGS
-315 KSDTLK
+315 KSDAVK
-321 NQLWDKLDTVTY
+321 QQLFNKFDTVAY
-333 DAKTGAG
+333 DAQTGAG
-340 YGLLKALV
+340 YALLKALV

-361 ALILDKVIIKTEKA
+361 AALLNKSKLKRVVLLIDW
-375 GSITRLDVVN
+375 
-385 CSSETV
+385 
-391 YFGKDNEYNVKLA
+391 
-404 ELFTN
+404 
-409 GELQNKGHFDTL
+409 TL
-421 IAKLSEDKVASA
+421 
-433 AELQHVFDLTT
+433 LTA
-444 EDTVA
+444 V
-449 DLLSTLNHHL
+449 LRPFIL
-459 AKTNSAAT
+459 AKTMSI
-467 GAQLSF
+467 
-473 VLLCKV
+473 K
-479 FINS
+479 

>member
-32 WPLQDLLITGGLA
+32 WPMQDILITGGLA

-52 VSAIKFVDVKQKVEG
+52 VSSIKFVDVIEESSIG
-67 ATEATLTKVADGLGS
+67 ATEATLSKVADGLGN

-88 IAVAGVGA
+88 V
-96 GSVTGTGKASGSH
+96 ASGFA
-109 VGPATFGADFNTPTY
+109 GNGTFATSSNSSIAADFNTPTY

-146 HPSWVNLKSE
+146 HPSWVSLKGE
-156 EYTQLTELF
+156 EYTQLSQLF
-165 KTLFNKKLPSKD
+165 KTLFDKKLPSKD

-189 PISDIDGLVLTASH
+189 PISDIDGLQLTSSH
-203 TITTTEVEVLYKA
+203 TITVSEVEVLYKA
-216 LRTAEATYLFDKA
+216 LRAAEATYLFEKA
-229 VIEETGKG
+229 VIEETDKG

-258 LAHAQ
+258 LAHAKQ
-263 KFHAVHLIV
+263 FHAAHLIV
-272 SPVHYFLQETI
+272 SPVQYFLQDTI
-283 GFKEETL
+283 GLKEEAL
-290 TQYFIDHANI
+290 TQYFIDHISVA
-300 TDEAQVV
+300 DEAQVA
-307 SLADILVS
+307 SLADILAS
-315 KSDTLK
+315 KPDALK

-333 DAKTGAG
+333 DAQTGAG
-340 YGLLKALV
+340 YALLKALV
-348 ASAVS
+348 ASAAS

-361 ALILDKVIIKTEKA
+361 NLLTKKVVIATA
-375 GSITRLDVVN
+375 NNGVVNRLDVVN

-391 YFGKDNEYNVKLA
+391 YFGKDNEYSVKLA

-409 GELQNKGHFDTL
+409 GELQNKGYFDVL
-421 IAKLSEDKVASA
+421 IAKLSEDKVATA
-433 AELQHVFDLTT
+433 AELHHLFKLST
-444 EDTVA
+444 EDTA
-449 DLLSTLNHHL
+449 SDLLASLNHHL
-459 AKTNSAAT
+459 AKTNSTAT